1 MEVLYPVCCALDVHQ
16 ASVTACLRSP
26 GDGPQRRQEVRTFG
40 TTTREL
46 LRLADW
52 LTAAGCTHVAM
63 ESTGIYW
70 RPVYNIL
77 EGRFELSVVNA
88 QHVKMVP
95 GRKTDVR
102 DSEWLAQLLEL
113 GLLRRSFVPPAAQ
126 RELRDLVRYRKRLIE
141 ERAREANRVQKV
153 LETANI
159 KLASV
164 VTTVLGVSARA
175 MLKALIAGEQAPEQ
189 LADLAQRR
197 LRRKRAAL
205 GEALTGRV
213 TAHHRFLLDHLL
225 RHIEF
230 LDGAIAACDRQVE
243 TLTAP
248 HAEAL
253 AQLDTIPGV
262 ARRTAEVIA
271 AELGCDMT
279 RFPTAGH
286 AASWTGLCPGNHES
300 AGKRLSGR
308 TRHANRTLRQAL
320 VESARGAVRKRDSY
334 LAAQYRRLV
343 KRRGDKKAI
352 VAVAHSIL
360 VIAYHVLRDGQPY
373 RELGGDYFERLNAD
387 RLTRYHT
394 KRLAALGYTVTLTK
408 DAA

>member
-1 MEVLYPVCCALDVHQ
+1 MDVLYPVCCGLDVHK

-26 GDGPQRRQEVRTFG
+26 GDGPARRQEVRTFG

-46 LRLADW
+46 LRLVDW
-52 LTAAGCTHVAM
+52 LTTAGCTHVAM
-63 ESTGIYW
+63 ESTGVYW
-70 RPVYNIL
+70 RPVYNLL
-77 EGRFELSVVNA
+77 EGSVELFLVNA

-126 RELRDLVRYRKRLIE
+126 RELRDVVRYRKRLIE
-141 ERAREANRVQKV
+141 DRAREANRVEKV

-164 VTTVLGVSARA
+164 VTDVLGVSARA
-175 MLKALIAGEQAPEQ
+175 MLKALIAGDHSPEA
-189 LADLAQRR
+189 LAELAQRR
-197 LRRKRAAL
+197 MRRKPAL

-213 TAHHRFLLDHLL
+213 SAHHRFLLEQLL
-225 RHIEF
+225 RHVEF
-230 LDGAIAACDRQVE
+230 LDEAIATCDRHIE
-243 TLTAP
+243 TLTVAD
-248 HAEAL
+248 ADAL
-253 AQLDTIPGV
+253 ARLDTIPGV

-286 AASWTGLCPGNHES
+286 AASWAGLCPGNNES

-308 TRHANRTLRQAL
+308 TRFANRTLRAAL
-320 VESARGAVRKRDSY
+320 VESARGAVRTRDCY
-334 LAAQYRRLV
+334 LAAQYRRLA

-360 VIAYHVLRDGQPY
+360 VIAYHVLRDGQSY
-373 RELGGDYFERLNAD
+373 RELGGGYFDRLNTD
-387 RLTRYHT
+387 RLTRYHS
-394 KRLAALGYTVTLTK
+394 KRLAALGYTMTLAK